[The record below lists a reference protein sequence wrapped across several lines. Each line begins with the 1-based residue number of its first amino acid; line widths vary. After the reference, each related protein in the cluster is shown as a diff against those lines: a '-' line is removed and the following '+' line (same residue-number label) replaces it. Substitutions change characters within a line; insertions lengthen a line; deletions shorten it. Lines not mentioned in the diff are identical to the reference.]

1 VSTGAATGVP
11 HKSPRQATSAH
22 KVLVRTVSNRV
33 GDTIM
38 AASSGLAAALVLAIL
53 AIILVDV
60 VRNGLGHLS
69 LTFLTQAPSEGM
81 TAGGI
86 FPAIV
91 GMVEMVILMTLAC
104 VPVGV
109 ATAIYLHEYAP
120 PQGRLTQVIRIAV
133 ANLAGVPSIVFG
145 LFGLGFFVQFVGA
158 GIDRAFLGGQKVFGQ
173 PALIWAALTMAV
185 LTLPVV
191 IVATEEALRA
201 VPRELREASLAMG
214 ATKFQTVTHVVVPQ
228 ASAGILTGMILAV
241 SRGAGEVAPIL
252 FTGAAYFLPHL
263 PSGLSSQFMTPSYH
277 VYVLATQ
284 SPDVDA
290 TKPILYSTV
299 LVLLALTFVLN
310 ITAILVRAR
319 VRGRA
324 NMGHA

>member
-1 VSTGAATGVP
+1 VNRAALALETARRTRKNMLADGAFAVASGATLLL
-11 HKSPRQATSAH
+11 
-22 KVLVRTVSNRV
+22 VLV
-33 GDTIM
+33 
-38 AASSGLAAALVLAIL
+38 IL
-53 AIILVDV
+53 GVILFDI
-60 VRNGLGHLS
+60 VRNGLPHLS
-69 LTFLTQAPSEGM
+69 WGFLTQAPREGM

-91 GMVEMVILMTLAC
+91 GMVEMVILMTLAG

-120 PQGRLTQVIRIAV
+120 AQSRATRLIRIAV
-133 ANLAGVPSIVFG
+133 SNLAGVPSIVFG

-158 GIDRAFLGGQKVFGQ
+158 GIDKAFFGGDKVYGQ

-201 VPRELREASLAMG
+201 VPRELREASLALG
-214 ATKFQTVTHVVVPQ
+214 ATKFQTVIKVVIPQ
-228 ASAGILTGMILAV
+228 ASAGILTGTILAV

-252 FTGAAYFLPHL
+252 FTGAAYFLPLL
-263 PSGLSSQFMTPSYH
+263 PKGLSSQFMTPSYH
-277 VYVLATQ
+277 VYVLSTQ

-290 TKPILYSTV
+290 TKPILYATV
-299 LVLLALTFVLN
+299 LVLLILPFTLN
-310 ITAILVRAR
+310 VAAVIVRAR
-319 VRGRA
+319 MRRRA
-324 NMGHA
+324 GKIA